1 MPRKAYFIS
10 KDWKNSIV
18 SREWRGLRMETK
30 SKKTLTEKQRER
42 QIYKI
47 RDYLV
52 NSDDA
57 PLLTYEQLYK
67 ILRRRF
73 SLLRDVSNETLDE
86 IDSYLNGEA
95 NSTIDAQLEHIIKL
109 IDEDKKED
117 KTNGN

>member
-1 MPRKAYFIS
+1 
-10 KDWKNSIV
+10 
-18 SREWRGLRMETK
+18 METK

-47 RDYLV
+47 MDYLV
-52 NSDDA
+52 NSDDT

-86 IDSYLNGEA
+86 IDSYLNSEA